1 MKYISE
7 CLVGLV
13 GGVDVVYVDFD
24 VMFVLYEVGYVKQL
38 KLWYVQMIVM
48 GGVIGI
54 GFFFGVGGC
63 L

>member
-24 VMFVLYEVGYVKQL
+24 VMFVLYEVGYVK
-38 KLWYVQMIVM
+38 
-48 GGVIGI
+48 
-54 GFFFGVGGC
+54 
-63 L
+63 